1 MSRSYE
7 CNICGMILANSE
19 ELTKHQTIVHIN
31 KMLQCQSCGRVFD
44 NKDKFNRHVAKVHG
58 NSHQLDSNF
67 GKKYRFKEQID
78 DIESMLLK
86 QITEEE
92 KARKRTRGPYRKSS
106 SVTA

>member
-1 MSRSYE
+1 
-7 CNICGMILANSE
+7 MILANSE

-44 NKDKFNRHVAKVHG
+44 NKDKFSRHVAKVHG
-58 NSHQLDSNF
+58 NSQQLDSNF
-67 GKKYRFKEQID
+67 DKKYRFKEQVD